1 MSKTYTLEVID
12 IEGELGLEL
21 NEEIC
26 QQLGWKTNDTVEWSI
41 NEDGTISLSKVDE
54 NDLKNK

>member
-21 NEEIC
+21 NEDIC
-26 QQLGWKTNDTVEWSI
+26 QQLGWKPNDTIEWSM
-41 NEDGTISLSKVDE
+41 NEDGTISLSKVE
-54 NDLKNK
+54 GNDLKNK